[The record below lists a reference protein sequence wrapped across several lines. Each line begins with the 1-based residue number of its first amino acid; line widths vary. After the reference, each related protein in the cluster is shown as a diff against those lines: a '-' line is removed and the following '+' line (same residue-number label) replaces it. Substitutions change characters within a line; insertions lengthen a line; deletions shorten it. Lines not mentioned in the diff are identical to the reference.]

1 MKENLKELEKKF
13 NTNLDGGLKDE
24 QILANREI
32 YGSNELVEKKKK
44 NIIVRFLMQFA
55 DILIIILLL
64 AAVISIIIDP
74 SEWIDSLIIFIVVI
88 VNALLGVFQEN
99 KAEKSLEALKKM
111 TASTTKVFRNNSLIT
126 IDSKELVV
134 GDIIYVEAGDSI
146 SADATIIECSNLKVE
161 EASLTGESVPVEKNA
176 DYIEDENLPIGDLKN
191 CLFSSTYVTNGKA
204 KAVVTAVGM
213 STQIGKIAG
222 MLTEEDNS
230 KTS

>member
-44 NIIVRFLMQFA
+44 NIVVRFLMQFA

-111 TASTTKVFRNNSLIT
+111 T
-126 IDSKELVV
+126 
-134 GDIIYVEAGDSI
+134 
-146 SADATIIECSNLKVE
+146 
-161 EASLTGESVPVEKNA
+161 
-176 DYIEDENLPIGDLKN
+176 
-191 CLFSSTYVTNGKA
+191 
-204 KAVVTAVGM
+204 
-213 STQIGKIAG
+213 
-222 MLTEEDNS
+222 
-230 KTS
+230 